1 MDIWNGQDL
10 FMQIRYPGDVL
21 SDTTVWTPGKPPSSV
36 LKPLLTLHKW
46 QFWRDCF
53 RAVAGEESEA
63 GDECKTVSTKAA
75 DMMDAIEKN
84 MSF

>member
-1 MDIWNGQDL
+1 
-10 FMQIRYPGDVL
+10 MQIRYPGDVL
-21 SDTTVWTPGKPPSSV
+21 PETTVWTPGKPPSSIR
-36 LKPLLTLHKW
+36 KPLLTLHKW

-53 RAVAGEESEA
+53 RAAAGEESEA
-63 GDECKTVSTKAA
+63 GDECKAVSTKAA